1 MVLGIFLIALGSV
14 LLIMG
19 SSWAENIAN
28 KFRGPGSNIDPA
40 MVKVVI
46 ILFGL
51 AAVVFGLVKV
61 TAALST
67 SR

>member
-1 MVLGIFLIALGSV
+1 MVVGIFLIALGSV

-19 SSWAENIAN
+19 GSWAENIAN
-28 KFRGPGSNIDPA
+28 KFRGLGSDIDPA
-40 MVKVVI
+40 IVKVTI

-51 AAVVFGLVKV
+51 AAIVFGLVKV
-61 TAALST
+61 AAALST